1 MPIPTRA
8 TAKLR
13 LPRAELPGRGA
24 AEVDVAVLGP
34 VAVGDPAD
42 VLPAAGVG
50 GGLPDHRAAG
60 GDAGIKTETREVA
73 ELAQNFADR
82 FGWEE
87 MVATVAGVY
96 EELPPEEQAEACI
109 LTGNYGEAGA
119 IDFFG
124 PEYGLPKAI
133 SGHNN
138 YYLWGPGGC
147 TGETVIAVN
156 VPRGTLRTVFDDVE
170 EADTVSCEYCMPD
183 ENNLPIY
190 VVRSPKMPLEEAW
203 PKFKF
208 YK

>member
-1 MPIPTRA
+1 MQPPTLPIWLAGLYFYLFSR
-8 TAKLR
+8 
-13 LPRAELPGRGA
+13 EGRPYRTFGWIYVILFVLFMIQNARFYFLAPVYPMLFA
-24 AEVDVAVLGP
+24 AGGVAIERFVRRRRWGWFSPAYISILAVSGIV
-34 VAVGDPAD
+34 VAPLTVVP
-42 VLPAAGVG
+42 VLPVETLAKITG
-50 GGLPDHRAAG
+50 AAG

-87 MVATVAGVY
+87 MVASVAGVY

-138 YYLWGPGGC
+138 YYLRGPG
-147 TGETVIAVN
+147 I
-156 VPRGTLRTVFDDVE
+156 VP
-170 EADTVSCEYCMPD
+170 AKS
-183 ENNLPIY
+183 
-190 VVRSPKMPLEEAW
+190 
-203 PKFKF
+203 
-208 YK
+208 